1 MLISSWHPFV
11 TISNSKFDIKDIKY
25 IMNKKTKKVSE
36 DSPIDVSYDSWEN
49 REMFLKV
56 VFLIKKGVRR
66 VDMFIFYQIILQA
79 PFSDTLPLPRGYD
92 AEYNLLP
99 GTAELP
105 FENI

>member
-1 MLISSWHPFV
+1 MLITSWHPFV

-56 VFLIKKGVRR
+56 VFLIKKAYV
-66 VDMFIFYQIILQA
+66 VLICPY
-79 PFSDTLPLPRGYD
+79 
-92 AEYNLLP
+92 
-99 GTAELP
+99 
-105 FENI
+105 